1 MKDTRDHIM
10 SKLEVKQYD
19 FQDKHTDGV
28 IKLLKSK
35 LGFEKIRKSTEG
47 EDYNY
52 ATDFVAD
59 GKYKIG
65 CRLLNLANKNIQLH
79 NLTFRYH
86 GHGTTT
92 EMQKIHNLDYYIFVW
107 MDNFEKKENAKPIH
121 YIILDCRDNKLL
133 NVINNPNTVKKDCI
147 NIKDG
152 TKFYA
157 IEPYY
162 FRKITISTNL
172 PKEFKKL
179 RNINK

>member
-1 MKDTRDHIM
+1 MDNKRNHIM
-10 SKLEVKQYD
+10 SNKEVQQYN

-28 IKLLKSK
+28 ISLLKKK
-35 LGFEKIRKSTEG
+35 LGFKEVRKSTDK

-52 ATDFVAD
+52 ATDFVAED
-59 GKYKIG
+59 KYKIG

-86 GHGTTT
+86 GHGVGT
-92 EMQKIHNLDYYIFVW
+92 EMDKLYYLDYYIFVW
-107 MDNFEKKENAKPIH
+107 MNNFTDKAKPIH
-121 YIILDCRDNKLL
+121 YIILDCRNNKL
-133 NVINNPNTVKKDCI
+133 VDIINANETVKKECR
-147 NIKDG
+147 NPDG

-172 PKEFKKL
+172 PPEFKKL
-179 RNINK
+179 RNINKC